1 MEEFEHMREENETN
15 GELLKI
21 NKVLESGSVVVKASF
36 SESEGSPLSPPW
48 PG

>member
-36 SESEGSPLSPPW
+36 SELKGSPLSPPW

>member
-1 MEEFEHMREENETN
+1 MEESEHMREENETN

-36 SESEGSPLSPPW
+36 SELEGSPLSPPW